1 MSLFGQFSLHPILN
15 CKDKQLKMWNGN
27 KYESAV
33 KDISVV
39 KPIDSIHKWRRLSM
53 AATFFVI
60 IILTSLV
67 NTNKDQK
74 NLYFMARLVRMISI
88 KTNE

>member
-1 MSLFGQFSLHPILN
+1 MSLFGQFSLHQILN

-27 KYESAV
+27 KYEWAV

-39 KPIDSIHKWRRLSM
+39 KPIDSIHKWWLSNYF
-53 AATFFVI
+53 FFVFMI
-60 IILTSLV
+60 INLTSLV
-67 NTNKDQK
+67 NTNKGQK
-74 NLYFMARLVRMISI
+74 NLCFKVRQVRMINI